1 MPHLLRFSR
10 ETESRLDHLCRQTGV
25 SKAELIGR
33 CLGIGMDDLETQLHM
48 EGADNRPARS
58 SETSLDQ
65 LLRESGLG
73 A

>member
-10 ETESRLDHLCRQTGV
+10 ETESRLDKLCQQTGM
-25 SKAELIGR
+25 SKAELIER
-33 CLGIGMDDLETQLHM
+33 CLDTGMDDLEAQLYM
-48 EGADNRPARS
+48 EGASKRPVTK
-58 SETSLDQ
+58 TSLDQ